1 MKNNLLPI
9 AKEGWN
15 YIGYAFASL
24 VIFSILD
31 FDFLQI
37 VSFVFLVFF
46 LFVFRNP
53 ERELLSFQESS
64 VLCPVDG
71 EVIAIDDLNDPEFAY
86 KVTID
91 TAYKDVGILR
101 APMNASV
108 VSCIKVN
115 GTRLSLEDPL
125 ALKTNE
131 NINLLL
137 QDSKDNKIKISH
149 TVKQSLCGVHV
160 NIDKGNTTV
169 QSARYGLM
177 VNGRTEL
184 YLPKNF
190 RLSLILGEKTT
201 ASESLVGYFS

>member
-9 AKEGWN
+9 AKEGWS

-108 VSCIKVN
+108 ISCIKVN
-115 GTRLSLEDPL
+115 GSRLSLEDPL

-137 QDSKDNKIKISH
+137 QDSKENKIKISH